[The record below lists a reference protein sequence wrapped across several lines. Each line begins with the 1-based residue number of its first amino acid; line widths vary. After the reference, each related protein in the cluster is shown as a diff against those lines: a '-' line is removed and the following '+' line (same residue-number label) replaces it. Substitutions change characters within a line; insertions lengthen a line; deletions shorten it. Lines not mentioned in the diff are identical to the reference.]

1 MEAAIQPKGLLMI
14 KLCKITLVSF
24 VLFTFSAFG
33 EDLSN
38 LKGKWV
44 GTTQLS
50 DIDHLAFLQIEDDSS
65 GYYTQTILS
74 SGVKSKYTFT
84 INDLT
89 EHEGFYELSLHRKNR
104 PNKEKLVFIT
114 NGYEI
119 KGMYISIIKE
129 QTVLHYNLNLRKYKP
144 IHKEP

>member
-1 MEAAIQPKGLLMI
+1 MN
-14 KLCKITLVSF
+14 KLCKIAMISF
-24 VLFTFSAFG
+24 VFLTFDAIG
-33 EDLSN
+33 VDLSS

-44 GTTQLS
+44 GTTQLG
-50 DIDHLAFLQIEDDSS
+50 DIDHVAFLQIEGDSS
-65 GYYTQTILS
+65 GYFTQTILS
-74 SGVKSKYTFT
+74 SGVKSKYAFT

-89 EHEGFYELSLHRKNR
+89 IHEGFYELLLHRKNR

-119 KGMYISIIKE
+119 KGMNISIIYE

-144 IHKEP
+144 IKKDQL